1 VSRPGPLGRVRQA
14 RRLIEADGAS
24 AIVERLAN
32 RAAQKLTPQ
41 GTVRLPVSREDLVRA
56 GEIAADGWRLPAP
69 LPAAPGAPLTVAWVC
84 APPGPGSG
92 GHRTMFRMVHALEQ
106 AGHTC
111 ILYLV
116 DRHGWDIEQHRVTI
130 RTVWP
135 ELAAEVRDARAGIE
149 DAHAIFATDWASAY
163 PVLASPAR
171 GARLYFVQDFEPWF
185 YPQGSEALLAE
196 ATYRFGFHGVTAG
209 AWLST
214 LLARDY
220 GMNADHFDFG
230 CDLGR
235 YSLGA
240 TTSSERTGVCYYARY
255 SKPRRA
261 FELGVVAL
269 QLFAE
274 RHPEVDIHFYGDR
287 VGKLPF
293 RAIDH
298 GTLTPE
304 ACNDLY
310 QRCVAGLVLSAT
322 NVSLVPHE
330 MLASGCLPLVN
341 DAEHNR
347 IVLDNDHVV
356 YAPATPFE
364 LANALSDLVQRD
376 AATRTAAAAA
386 AAASVQSCSW
396 AESGAKVEQIVRRVV
411 DEAQAAQRVAA

>member
-14 RRLIEADGAS
+14 QRLIAADGPS
-24 AIVERLAN
+24 AVVERLAN
-32 RAAQKLTPQ
+32 RVAQKLTPQ

-69 LPAAPGAPLTVAWVC
+69 LPAAPGEALRIAWVC

-111 ILYLV
+111 ILYFV
-116 DRHGWDIEQHRVTI
+116 DRHGWDLSQHEQTI

-220 GMNADHFDFG
+220 GMTADHFEFG

-235 YSLGA
+235 YSLGESA
-240 TTSSERTGVCYYARY
+240 QRTGVCYYARY

-293 RAIDH
+293 RAVDH

-347 IVLDNDHVV
+347 LVLANDHVV

-364 LANALSDLVQRD
+364 LANALSELVERD
-376 AATRTAAAAA
+376 AATRAAAAR
-386 AAASVQSCSW
+386 AASRSVQGCSW
-396 AESGAKVEQIVRRVV
+396 AESGLKVEAIVRRVV
-411 DEAQAAQRVAA
+411 AAQQAAEHLAA

>member
-1 VSRPGPLGRVRQA
+1 
-14 RRLIEADGAS
+14 
-24 AIVERLAN
+24 
-32 RAAQKLTPQ
+32 
-41 GTVRLPVSREDLVRA
+41 
-56 GEIAADGWRLPAP
+56 
-69 LPAAPGAPLTVAWVC
+69 
-84 APPGPGSG
+84 
-92 GHRTMFRMVHALEQ
+92 FRMVHALEQ

-111 ILYLV
+111 VLYLV
-116 DRHGWDIEQHRVTI
+116 DRHGWDIEQHRETI
-130 RTVWP
+130 RTWWP
-135 ELAAEVRDARAGIE
+135 ELAAEVRDARLGIA

-163 PVLASPAR
+163 PVLGSAAR
-171 GARLYFVQDFEPWF
+171 GVRFYLVQDFEPWF
-185 YPQGSEALLAE
+185 YPRGSEALLAE

-209 AWLST
+209 AWLSQ
-214 LLARDY
+214 LLTRDY
-220 GMNADHFDFG
+220 GMAADHFAFG

-235 YSLGA
+235 YALDPSV
-240 TTSSERTGVCYYARY
+240 ERTGVCYYARFT
-255 SKPRRA
+255 KPRRA

-274 RHPEVDIHFYGDR
+274 RHPEIDIHFYGDP
-287 VGKLPF
+287 VAKLPF
-293 RAIDH
+293 KAINH

-304 ACNDLY
+304 ACNELY

-364 LANALSDLVQRD
+364 LANALSDLVERD
-376 AATRTAAAAA
+376 AATRDAAART

-396 AESGAKVEQIVRRVV
+396 AESGAKVEQIVRRTVL
-411 DEAQAAQRVAA
+411 AAAAPTPTAAA

>member
-1 VSRPGPLGRVRQA
+1 MSRPGPLGRARQA
-14 RRLIEADGAS
+14 RRLIAEDGPS
-24 AIVERLAN
+24 AVAERLVN
-32 RAAQKLTPQ
+32 RVAQKLTPQ
-41 GTVRLPVSREDLVRA
+41 GAVRLPVSREDLVRA
-56 GEIAADGWRLPAP
+56 GEIARNGWVLPDP
-69 LPAAPGAPLTVAWVC
+69 LPAAPGDHLTVAWVC

-116 DRHGWDIEQHRVTI
+116 DRHGWDIEQHRETI
-130 RTVWP
+130 RTWWP
-135 ELAAEVRDARAGIE
+135 ELAAEVRDARLGIA

-163 PVLASPAR
+163 PVLGSAAR
-171 GARLYFVQDFEPWF
+171 GVRFYLVQDFEPWF
-185 YPQGSEALLAE
+185 YPRGSEALLAE

-209 AWLST
+209 AWLSQ
-214 LLARDY
+214 LLTRDY
-220 GMNADHFDFG
+220 GMAADPFDFG

-235 YSLGA
+235 YSLDPSA
-240 TTSSERTGVCYYARY
+240 ERTGVCYYARFT
-255 SKPRRA
+255 KPRRA

-274 RHPEVDIHFYGDR
+274 RHPEVDIHFYGDP
-287 VGKLPF
+287 VAKLPF
-293 RAIDH
+293 KAINH

-304 ACNDLY
+304 ACNELY

-364 LANALSDLVQRD
+364 LANTLSQLVERD
-376 AATRTAAAAA
+376 AAARDAAAGA
-386 AAASVQSCSW
+386 AAASVEGCSW
-396 AESGAKVEQIVRRVV
+396 EESGREVERIVRRLVT
-411 DEAQAAQRVAA
+411 EASQTAAVAA